1 MRATAF
7 VHARYPSE
15 ANLVDNLCER
25 YHRGARCQLLFRQ
38 LEVFAIPSLRK
49 YLRTTRER
57 ERERERGRNSNDS
70 FVLDAKEL
78 RSVFLI
84 PSWHVAG
91 LIYTNVSHVLL
102 AVNPHR
108 HLEHLYGAAVM
119 QRLSC
124 TFAEGVA
131 CSKQKLE

>member
-7 VHARYPSE
+7 AHARYPSE

-25 YHRGARCQLLFRQ
+25 YHRGARCQLLSRQ

-57 ERERERGRNSNDS
+57 ERERGRISNDS

-78 RSVFLI
+78 RSF
-84 PSWHVAG
+84 
-91 LIYTNVSHVLL
+91 
-102 AVNPHR
+102 
-108 HLEHLYGAAVM
+108 
-119 QRLSC
+119 
-124 TFAEGVA
+124 FF
-131 CSKQKLE
+131 